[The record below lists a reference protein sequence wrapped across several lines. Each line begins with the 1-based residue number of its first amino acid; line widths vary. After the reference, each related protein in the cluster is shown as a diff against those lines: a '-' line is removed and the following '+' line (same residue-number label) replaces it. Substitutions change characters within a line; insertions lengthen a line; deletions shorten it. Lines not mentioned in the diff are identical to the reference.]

1 MIQENV
7 VLAEIKA
14 GANVSGYVY
23 LYLPKHLCQ
32 AFDVGKGTVFVATY
46 HDGHLVIQKK
56 E

>member
-23 LYLPKHLCQ
+23 LYLPRHLCQ
-32 AFDVGKGTVFVATY
+32 TCHVGKGTVFIATY
-46 HDGHLVIQKK
+46 HDGHLVIQQK